1 MLVTCGGH
9 SWVPEHSHHHCKSR
23 TPFKTFSGRGSQT
36 QRLKQPGLGRVAPD
50 TVLKHVK
57 TKLPPCVLSQAKH
70 SLYPAHTT
78 WVPWVQNPP
87 ERTETSLYKRWDNV
101 STSVRFEF
109 ECLACSSCSLTL
121 EHTRAHLVQKPLK
134 LALLYV
140 LWQERS
146 RTNWALIY
154 QHLGKQHAGN
164 GELKYGLEG
173 LIGPGRLWLD
183 SQNMQIFKKK
193 KTSSSPAGLTTTASG
208 ETQSGWQSPQV
219 SPAQWT
225 IGANRHLL
233 HHHHLASVSC
243 VSFSLCCGPAESGF
257 CAFIPVSSGGVSN
270 APSLL
275 SSELCVYSS

>member
-23 TPFKTFSGRGSQT
+23 IPLKTFSGRGSQT
-36 QRLKQPGLGRVAPD
+36 QRLKQPGLGSVAPD

-57 TKLPPCVLSQAKH
+57 TNLLTCVLSQVKY

-87 ERTETSLYKRWDNV
+87 ERTETSLYKIWDNV
-101 STSVRFEF
+101 SASASFEC

-134 LALLYV
+134 PALLYM

-154 QHLGKQHAGN
+154 QHLWKQHAGN
-164 GELKYGLEG
+164 VELKYGLED
-173 LIGPGRLWLD
+173 LTGPGRLWLD
-183 SQNMQIFKKK
+183 SQNMQIFKKENPPAVQQDWPPQPAARLNPGDSHPRSLQHNEPSEW
-193 KTSSSPAGLTTTASG
+193 TGISCIIITLLVFLVCPSPYVAGQRRADST
-208 ETQSGWQSPQV
+208 
-219 SPAQWT
+219 
-225 IGANRHLL
+225 
-233 HHHHLASVSC
+233 C
-243 VSFSLCCGPAESGF
+243 VLRWS
-257 CAFIPVSSGGVSN
+257 
-270 APSLL
+270 
-275 SSELCVYSS
+275 